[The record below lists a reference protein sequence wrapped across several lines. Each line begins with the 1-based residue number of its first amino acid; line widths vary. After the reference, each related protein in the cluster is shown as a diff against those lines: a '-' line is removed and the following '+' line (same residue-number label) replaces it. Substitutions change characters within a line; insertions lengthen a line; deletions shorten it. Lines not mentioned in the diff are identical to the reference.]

1 MGWDED
7 RADEARHEELSDA
20 ELAERRRAK
29 FGALPARVTSSE
41 MVETADTGAAVEE
54 PAEPAVR
61 REWG

>member
-1 MGWDED
+1 MDSYQD
-7 RADEARHEELSDA
+7 RPGDARPAELSED

-29 FGALPARVTSSE
+29 FGALPPRIRSSE
-41 MVETADTGAAVEE
+41 MVETADAGGAVEE